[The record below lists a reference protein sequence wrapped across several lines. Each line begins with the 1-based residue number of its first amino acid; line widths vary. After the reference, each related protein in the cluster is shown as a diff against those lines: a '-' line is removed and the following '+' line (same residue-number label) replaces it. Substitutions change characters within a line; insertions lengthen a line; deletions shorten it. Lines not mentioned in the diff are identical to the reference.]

1 MINIIEFNKLFN
13 TDINRF
19 IKKIQLMK
27 LDKKRYSKFI
37 KDYITQYDNINDAS
51 QNFIKV
57 LDDIIK

>member
-1 MINIIEFNKLFN
+1 
-13 TDINRF
+13 
-19 IKKIQLMK
+19 MK
-27 LDKKRYSKFI
+27 LDKKTYSKFI